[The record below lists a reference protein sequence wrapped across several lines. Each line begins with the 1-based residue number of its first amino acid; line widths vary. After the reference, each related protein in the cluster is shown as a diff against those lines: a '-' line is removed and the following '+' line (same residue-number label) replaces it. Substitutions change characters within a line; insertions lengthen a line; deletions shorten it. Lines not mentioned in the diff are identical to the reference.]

1 MKTNQLAAASPLAPD
16 GSARSAVA
24 RHRPALARR
33 QVVQGAAGLLGVTG
47 LTGLAGLTGCSG
59 QRPAVVAAIVGPKE
73 TRLNGAVAASADV
86 NPDGRRRPSPVLLRL
101 YELKAVAA
109 FNASDFMSL
118 FQRDQAELGADLLL
132 REEFILQPGE
142 SRKLDRTLQ
151 AQTQF
156 IGVFAAFRDVDRA
169 RWRAAEP
176 VRVGASQ
183 AWQIRVD
190 AAGVSIQPAK

>member
-1 MKTNQLAAASPLAPD
+1 MLQRRQFLHAGAALLGGGGLAALA
-16 GSARSAVA
+16 
-24 RHRPALARR
+24 
-33 QVVQGAAGLLGVTG
+33 
-47 LTGLAGLTGCSG
+47 GCSG
-59 QRPAVVAAIVGPKE
+59 PRPAVVAAIVGPKE
-73 TRLNGAVAASADV
+73 TRLNGAVAATADV
-86 NPDGRRRPSPVLLRL
+86 NPDLRRRPSPVLLRL

-109 FNASDFMSL
+109 FNTSDFMSL

-142 SRKLDRTLQ
+142 SRKLDRTLN

-156 IGVFAAFRDVDRA
+156 VGVFAAFRDIDRA
-169 RWRAAEP
+169 RWRAVEP

-183 AWQIRVD
+183 VWQIRVD